1 MNIVKSLP
9 VIRTL
14 YRSYDLW
21 RFRNRWRKKNPHN
34 KTFVGNLFPIKCVS
48 VGAYSYG
55 MLNVYS
61 YFAENE
67 GLRIGNFVSIAPGT
81 IFLLGGNHQTKT
93 ITSFPLYSVLNS
105 IEYHKDA
112 ESRGEIII
120 EDEVWIGMN
129 VLILSGVKIGK
140 GAIVAA
146 GAVVTQNVPPYAI
159 IGGNPAKVIRYRF
172 SEEMIKELMQIN
184 LIDYSES
191 ILKDKLPL
199 IYKEIHSVEDI
210 CYFVNLMKS

>member
-1 MNIVKSLP
+1 
-9 VIRTL
+9 
-14 YRSYDLW
+14 
-21 RFRNRWRKKNPHN
+21 
-34 KTFVGNLFPIKCVS
+34 
-48 VGAYSYG
+48 